1 MRIGELAA
9 ATGTTPRAL
18 RHYEQ
23 EGLIGSTREANGYR
37 DYDER
42 AAVRVR
48 NIRYLLD
55 TGLTLA
61 DVRCFAGCLDG
72 DMTTAPRPPRA
83 WPSPGTASP
92 GSTPAWPP
100 RQRPATAWPKPW
112 KRPRPRRPVHPSP
125 HQRTPVHR
133 QNRARDER
141 GVRGGE
147 LQHRCRH
154 LLRAPQAA
162 QRRAVDLPGA
172 DGRQAL
178 R

>member
-72 DMTTAPRPPRA
+72 DMTTAPPSPEGLAVARDRLARIDARLAAQTEARNRLAQALEAATPPPPRA
-83 WPSPGTASP
+83 PL
-92 GSTPAWPP
+92 TP
-100 RQRPATAWPKPW
+100 PAH
-112 KRPRPRRPVHPSP
+112 PRPPAESRP
-125 HQRTPVHR
+125 
-133 QNRARDER
+133 
-141 GVRGGE
+141 
-147 LQHRCRH
+147 
-154 LLRAPQAA
+154 
-162 QRRAVDLPGA
+162 
-172 DGRQAL
+172 
-178 R
+178 